1 MLRLILV
8 ALVLTLLSS
17 TTAYGRYELE
27 YCQYG
32 EPSLPHHELL
42 VEENNPFLYMTFRA
56 TKLSP
61 DHPGLSG
68 RDLNPLEFQPAAI
81 PHVVLE

>member
-1 MLRLILV
+1 VTPTGEIV
-8 ALVLTLLSS
+8 W
-17 TTAYGRYELE
+17 E
-27 YCQYG
+27 YWNPYSG
-32 EPSLPHHELL
+32 ESSLPHHEAL

-61 DHPGLSG
+61 DHPGLRG

>member
-1 MLRLILV
+1 
-8 ALVLTLLSS
+8 
-17 TTAYGRYELE
+17 
-27 YCQYG
+27 
-32 EPSLPHHELL
+32 
-42 VEENNPFLYMTFRA
+42 MTFRA

-61 DHPGLSG
+61 DHPGLRG